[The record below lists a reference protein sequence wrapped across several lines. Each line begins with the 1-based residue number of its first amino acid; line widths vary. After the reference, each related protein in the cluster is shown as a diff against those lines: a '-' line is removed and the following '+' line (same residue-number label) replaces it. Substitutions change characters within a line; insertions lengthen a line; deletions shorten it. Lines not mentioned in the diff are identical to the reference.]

1 MLTIKKESVFD
12 TCMVCCLVKKRKEEG
27 EQRKKNV
34 NRLAVVRE
42 EWWNFSECLRLLFL
56 LFTVDMNGFI
66 YGFEWIFA
74 PRHR

>member
-1 MLTIKKESVFD
+1 MEIK
-12 TCMVCCLVKKRKEEG
+12 
-27 EQRKKNV
+27 RKKNV
-34 NRLAVVRE
+34 ISFAMVHE